1 MQTTHHYARWAVI
14 FALLAL
20 LFAWIGNRIER
31 DFGRLD
37 VSTVTFMT
45 EELKP
50 MVGKLYRPKT
60 ATAAQPAPALLAL
73 HGYQSDKE
81 ATSTFG
87 ALELARRGYVV
98 LAIDQFGHGYSTQA
112 PAANKNMSGA
122 NNGYQYL
129 KTLPFVD
136 KTRLGIFGH
145 STGALNAI
153 RVAKQNPDHRAVNG
167 QSSNGG
173 EMDGLHNY
181 LLTQGLYEEIGGY
194 REKTYPVKNLVHHEK
209 RLQAFGL
216 PTDSTLEWN
225 HTYGD
230 FADGSAR
237 RADLVP
243 GTHLGVMIS
252 TATNQSAID
261 WFSQAMQHDSDVQG
275 FTYWYKEFSGLF
287 ALAFALLSAL
297 CLAAL
302 LLDTPYF
309 AAARQPIEREALLP
323 RGQWR
328 VFALINIAA
337 PLILYP
343 LFTRWGGANEP
354 LASIF
359 PFMPLEMGNGII
371 TWLIITAI
379 IGGIA
384 FAVWYRKQGVP
395 LQYLGVL
402 ASPARAQSATV
413 IRRHLLLALL
423 LAAYLYA
430 LTLLIHNLFAQELRF
445 LWPLLK
451 PMTAERW
458 QLYPLYWLLLFAAFT
473 VINGLIL
480 TVQMRQPVGYCFTTT
495 LLRWSVGSIAVAV
508 GGLFLLWC
516 LHFIP
521 DYLQIGPGFDVLGLP
536 QYGGRW
542 MMMLPVIMAQFCAMI
557 VINHWCYLKTGYI
570 WLGVTFTS
578 LLMAWMM
585 VGGQVIG
592 RFMA

>member
-1 MQTTHHYARWAVI
+1 MKTCRCYALWAAI
-14 FALLAL
+14 FALIAL
-20 LFAWIGNRIER
+20 IAAWTGNRIER
-31 DFGRLD
+31 DFGRID
-37 VSTVTFMT
+37 VNTITFMT
-45 EELKP
+45 EEMQP
-50 MVGKLYRPKT
+50 MVAKLYRPKT
-60 ATAAQPAPALLAL
+60 ATAAQPAPGLLAL

-81 ATSTFG
+81 ATNTFG

-98 LAIDQFGHGYSTQA
+98 LAIDHFGHGYSTKA

-129 KTLPFVD
+129 KSLPFVD
-136 KTRLGIFGH
+136 NTRLGIFGH

-153 RVAKQNPDHRAVNG
+153 RVAKAHPDHRAVNG

-194 REKTYPVKNLVHHEK
+194 REKTYPVKNLVHNAA

-216 PTDSTLEWN
+216 PADSTLEWN
-225 HTYGD
+225 HTYGNI
-230 FADGSAR
+230 ADGSAR
-237 RADLVP
+237 RADLVH
-243 GTHLGVMIS
+243 GSHLGVMIA

-261 WFSQAMQHDSDVQG
+261 WFAQTLGQPQEAQG
-275 FTYWYKEFSGLF
+275 FTYWYKESSGLV
-287 ALAFALLSAL
+287 ALIAAVLSTL

-309 AAARQPIEREALLP
+309 SAARQPLNNDNHLE

-328 VFALINIAA
+328 LFALINV
-337 PLILYP
+337 LLTLLLYP

-354 LASIF
+354 IAALLPA
-359 PFMPLEMGNGII
+359 MPLEMGNGII
-371 TWLIITAI
+371 TWLLVSAAVS
-379 IGGIA
+379 IA
-384 FAVWYRKQGVP
+384 LFSLWYRRQGVP
-395 LQYLGVL
+395 LQYLGVF
-402 ASPARAQSATV
+402 APPTRDSAVV
-413 IRRHLLLALL
+413 IRRSLLLALL
-423 LAAYLYA
+423 LMGYLYA

-458 QLYPLYWLLLFAAFT
+458 QLYPLYWLLILIAFT
-473 VINGLIL
+473 AVNGLIL
-480 TVQMRQPVGYCFTTT
+480 TVQLKQPIGYSFTGN
-495 LLRWSVGSIAVAV
+495 LLRWSVGSILAAV

-521 DYLQIGPGFDVLGLP
+521 AYLQIGPGFDVIGLP

-542 MMMLPVIMAQFCAMI
+542 MMMLPVIMAQYSAMLI
-557 VINHWCYLKTGYI
+557 INHWCYLKTGYI
-570 WLGVTFTS
+570 WLGVTLTS

>member
-1 MQTTHHYARWAVI
+1 MQTTHHYARWAAI

-20 LFAWIGNRIER
+20 LFAWTGNRIER

-37 VSTVTFMT
+37 VNTITFMT
-45 EELKP
+45 EEMQP
-50 MVGKLYRPKT
+50 MVAKLYRPKT
-60 ATAAQPAPALLAL
+60 ATAAQPAPGLLAL

-81 ATSTFG
+81 ATNTFG

-98 LAIDQFGHGYSTQA
+98 LAIDHFGHGYSTKA

-129 KTLPFVD
+129 KSLPFVD
-136 KTRLGIFGH
+136 NTRLGIFGH

-261 WFSQAMQHDSDVQG
+261 WFGQAMQHDSDVQG

-302 LLDTPYF
+302 LLDTP
-309 AAARQPIEREALLP
+309 
-323 RGQWR
+323 
-328 VFALINIAA
+328 
-337 PLILYP
+337 
-343 LFTRWGGANEP
+343 
-354 LASIF
+354 
-359 PFMPLEMGNGII
+359 
-371 TWLIITAI
+371 
-379 IGGIA
+379 
-384 FAVWYRKQGVP
+384 
-395 LQYLGVL
+395 
-402 ASPARAQSATV
+402 
-413 IRRHLLLALL
+413 
-423 LAAYLYA
+423 
-430 LTLLIHNLFAQELRF
+430 
-445 LWPLLK
+445 
-451 PMTAERW
+451 
-458 QLYPLYWLLLFAAFT
+458 
-473 VINGLIL
+473 
-480 TVQMRQPVGYCFTTT
+480 
-495 LLRWSVGSIAVAV
+495 
-508 GGLFLLWC
+508 
-516 LHFIP
+516 
-521 DYLQIGPGFDVLGLP
+521 
-536 QYGGRW
+536 
-542 MMMLPVIMAQFCAMI
+542 
-557 VINHWCYLKTGYI
+557 
-570 WLGVTFTS
+570 
-578 LLMAWMM
+578 
-585 VGGQVIG
+585 
-592 RFMA
+592 